1 MNSNNIE
8 EEVRLYVSNAL
19 WLYSIIRNRKIES
32 TELNNKEYHNNDKI
46 ALSFF
51 LAAFVTDINLLDII
65 SEYNVDVEDLLLSV
79 GITEEMLENP
89 SDENI
94 VSKCNEEFEKFMEDY
109 AHAICEKYLLEEVS
123 AEVLFSLLIESKYN
137 GIIYDLILKK
147 IPQIYSSKDGKIELF
162 ETVKKYSLDN
172 KHMIIKNSNEK
183 SPIQSMFEYF
193 FGLDPSADIEYE
205 IIPSGNMI
213 PKNIENDN
221 QEREEEIDSNDL
233 EVFNKLENII
243 KKFIGQEEVCEYL
256 FYNIINNQQLATRDD
271 VFDGERSIIFLDGP
285 TGTGKTAITREI
297 TKVLDIP
304 FAATSVTNYSSSGYV
319 GGNLTDILEKLLD
332 KADGD
337 LEKAERGI
345 VVLDEFDKLSYKRD
359 SGGLSMKKAV
369 QQQLLDFMG
378 GGSYDLVVGN
388 GPFSQLVSFD
398 TSKLTFV
405 CLAALTDLRE
415 EKVGKK
421 QPIGYCSTQKRS
433 EKTYNITPQDLVD
446 IGLERELVGRLNTYL
461 HTEEYSKDILLRIL
475 HESEISPL
483 VGLKKWVES
492 KNKELIIDDEVYYLI
507 VDAAYDLNTGAR
519 ALQTVVNGIRTV
531 YLKEVLTGNDK
542 EVYLDSDRVSKIIN
556 NNSMRRVRK

>member
-1 MNSNNIE
+1 MESNKLE
-8 EEVRLYVSNAL
+8 EEVRIYISSAL
-19 WLYSIIRNRKIES
+19 WIFSLLCNKNIKS
-32 TELNNKEYHNNDKI
+32 TILNTKEYTNYDKA
-46 ALSFF
+46 ALSLF

-65 SEYNVDVEDLLLSV
+65 SEFDIDVEKLFLEV
-79 GITEEMLENP
+79 GITKEQLENP
-89 SDENI
+89 IDEKI
-94 VSKCNEEFEKFMEDY
+94 VKKCNEEFNEFMENY
-109 AHAICEKYLLEEVS
+109 ASAIGEKYLIEQVS
-123 AEVLFSLLIESKYN
+123 AEVLFSLLIESKYS

-147 IPQIYSSKDGKIELF
+147 IPQIYSDKDGKIDLF
-162 ETVKKYSLDN
+162 EKVKNYSLDN
-172 KHMIIKNSNEK
+172 NYLIYKQEGK
-183 SPIQSMFEYF
+183 SPIQSMLEFF
-193 FGLDPSADIEYE
+193 FGLDPSADVQYE
-205 IIPSGNMI
+205 IVPSGNTL

-221 QEREEEIDSNDL
+221 QEKEEEIDYNDL
-233 EVFNKLENII
+233 KVFNKLENII

-297 TKVLDIP
+297 TKELDIP
-304 FAATSVTNYSSSGYV
+304 FVATSVINYSSSGYV

-337 LEKAERGI
+337 LDKAERGI

-421 QPIGYCSTQKRS
+421 QTIGFNNSQIKNETS
-433 EKTYNITPQDLVD
+433 YNITPQDLVD

-461 HTEEYSKDILLRIL
+461 HTEEYSKDVLLKILL
-475 HESEISPL
+475 ESEISPL
-483 VGLKKWVES
+483 KGFERWINS
-492 KNKELIIDDEVYYLI
+492 KNKELIIDPEVYYLI

-519 ALQTVVNGIRTV
+519 ALQTVVNGIRTI